1 MNYLILASTVLFA
14 SFLAMGQQT
23 ISGVI
28 SSAETGEPLPFVKVS
43 LKNKNTGVDSDLTG
57 AFELKAFSSDTLSFV
72 STGYKTVLVPVGNQ
86 LTFNLKMQSD
96 AQVFSEYVI
105 TALGLKRS
113 KRDLGYAVQTVKSEA
128 LTEVRNPNLI
138 NSLAGRVA
146 GVQTTNGS
154 SGVGSSS
161 RVIIRGETSL
171 SGNSQPLFVVDG
183 VPVSND
189 FIANNTEN
197 LENDFQEVDYGNGV
211 GDISP
216 DDIESISV
224 LKGPGAAALYG
235 SRAANGVIVIQT
247 KEGKKTDGV
256 GVSINSSV
264 TFEKIA
270 FLPQLQNRYGQGSG
284 GNFAYE
290 DGLGGGVNDGGLTS
304 FGAELN
310 GQLVTQFDG
319 QSTDPDGNII
329 RGGDVLARNGNAI
342 IPTPFV
348 ANPDNIESFFK
359 TGITS
364 QQNVALSTANDLGSY
379 RFSYSRLDNQGTIPN
394 TDYTRNNISMTAN
407 IKLSEKLKL
416 RTYAN
421 FINSGSK
428 HRPGLGYGSENAM
441 YSFLW
446 MGRQVNLENAQ
457 DYWQAGQEGFQQF
470 NYNTQWLDNPY
481 FNVYENTNGFNKNRL
496 LGNAM
501 LSYDFTDK
509 LSLRFRSGI
518 DTYTE
523 VRTSKRAFSTQ
534 RYKNGAYREDEVN
547 FTELNTDVLLSY
559 QNQIGENINW
569 NAAVGANNF
578 MQQTNY
584 TSLTAG
590 QLSVPNIYNF
600 QNSKIPLVA
609 SQFNVQ
615 KRINSLYGILGFNYK
630 RFLYVDANVRNDWS
644 TTLPVNNNSFAYYS
658 TSAAFIVSQLWEMPK
673 WLSYSKVRLS
683 AASVGNDT
691 DPFQLRNTY
700 AFNQNYA
707 SSPLLTS
714 SSTLLNA
721 DLRPE
726 RINALEAGTELYFFK
741 DRIGLDVTVYQNTAK
756 DQIISLPVSGATG
769 YTSRVVNG
777 GEIQS
782 RGIEIML
789 SADVVKKKEFSWNI
803 FTNFSKGAAYVQE
816 LPEGIDQYTTG
827 FARVYS
833 SSANTVY
840 YIADADGGRIGDM
853 YGTGFKKTADGQ
865 IIYGADG
872 LPIRD
877 NELRKLGNYNP
888 DFIVGFGNEIKYKGF
903 ALNFLIDWRQG
914 GTIVSRTK
922 AIGSTSGVLEETLE
936 GREDGIVGEGVVN
949 IGSDD
954 NPEYVQN
961 TTAFSASEYYN
972 QFYNRANEESA
983 LYDASYIKLRQV
995 GLTYSFPKRWTQKM
1009 KLNSFK
1015 VGVIATNLFT
1025 LTENPHFD
1033 PELSAMQGT
1042 NQVFGVEDLSYPS
1055 SRSLGFNIQLTF

>member
-1 MNYLILASTVLFA
+1 MKQIVLLCAVTFA
-14 SFLAMGQQT
+14 CFYAIGQQK
-23 ISGVI
+23 ISGIV
-28 SSAETGEPLPFVKVS
+28 SSQETGERLPFVKVS
-43 LKNKNTGVDSDLTG
+43 IKNQNLGTDTDLTG
-57 AFELKAFSSDTLSFV
+57 EFELNAKSSDTLSV
-72 STGYKTVLVPVGNQ
+72 VMSGYKPFYVLVGNQ
-86 LTFNLKMQSD
+86 LTFNIKLISE
-96 AQVFSEYVI
+96 AQVFSEFVI

-113 KRDLGYAVQTVKSEA
+113 KRDLGYAVQTVKSDA

-146 GVQTTNGS
+146 GVQTTAGS

-171 SGNSQPLFVVDG
+171 SGNNQPLFVVDG

-256 GVSINSSV
+256 GISINSSV

-290 DGLGGGVNDGGLTS
+290 DGLGGGINDGGLTS

-310 GQLVTQFDG
+310 CQLVTQYDG
-319 QSTDPDGNII
+319 ESLDTDGNIV
-329 RGGDVLARNGNAI
+329 RGGDVIARNGNPISA
-342 IPTPFV
+342 TPFS
-348 ANPDNIESFFK
+348 ANPNNIESFFQ
-359 TGITS
+359 TGVTS
-364 QQNVALSTANDLGSY
+364 QQNVSMSTANDLGSY
-379 RFSYSRLDNQGTIPN
+379 RFSYSRLDNSGTIPN
-394 TDYTRNNISMTAN
+394 TDYTRNNIAMTAN
-407 IKLSEKLKL
+407 MKLTDKLRL

-421 FINSGSK
+421 FINSGSTN
-428 HRPGLGYGSENAM
+428 RPALGYGSENVM

-481 FNVYENTNGFNKNRL
+481 FTQLENTNGFNKNRL

-501 LSYDFTDK
+501 LSYAFTDK

-518 DTYTE
+518 DSYTDI
-523 VRTSKRAFSTQ
+523 RTSKRAFSTQ

-547 FTELNTDVLLSY
+547 FTELNTDLLLSY
-559 QNQIGENINW
+559 ENRIGEHINW
-569 NAAVGANNF
+569 NSAIGANNF
-578 MQQTNY
+578 TQQTNY
-584 TSLTAG
+584 KSLTAG

-609 SQFNVQ
+609 SQFNAQ
-615 KRINSLYGILGFNYK
+615 KSINSVYGILGFNYK

-644 TTLPVNNNSFAYYS
+644 TTLPVDNNSFAYYS
-658 TSAAFIVSQLWEMPK
+658 TSAAFIASELWELPE
-673 WLSYSKVRLS
+673 WLTYAKLRASSS
-683 AASVGNDT
+683 SVGNDT
-691 DPFQLRNTY
+691 DPFQLSNTF

-707 SSPLLTS
+707 SSPLLTN

-726 RINALEAGTELYFFK
+726 RINALEVGTELYFLN
-741 DRIGLDVTVYQNTAK
+741 DRLGLDLTLYQNTAK

-789 SADVVKKKEFSWNI
+789 SADVVKKKDFSWN
-803 FTNFSKGAAYVQE
+803 FFANFSKGAAFVQA

-833 SSANTVY
+833 SSANTVF
-840 YIADADGGRIGDM
+840 YIAEADGGRIGDM
-853 YGTGFKKTADGQ
+853 YGTGFKKTEDGQ

-888 DFIVGFGNEIKYKGF
+888 NFIVGFGNELKYKGF

-936 GREDGIVGEGVVN
+936 GREDGIIGEGVVN
-949 IGSDD
+949 VGTEDK
-954 NPEYVQN
+954 PEYIPN
-961 TTAFSASEYYN
+961 TTPVSAAEYYN
-972 QFYNRANEESA
+972 QFYNRANEESS

-995 GLTYSFPKRWTQKM
+995 GLTYTFPDKWVEKM

-1025 LTENPHFD
+1025 ITENPHFD

-1055 SRSLGFNIQLTF
+1055 SRSLGFNVQLTF